1 MSDTPSSEHAADPAS
16 IERLLRLL
24 DGNLAPEEQ
33 AEVSAWLSRDAS
45 ARRLL
50 RDLAEQ
56 AVGLAEIAHQEDATT
71 ETPRPPQHPLPVT
84 ARRRPLMA
92 RWQSV
97 AITLVASIVV
107 TASGYSAWTLGRLP
121 PARVARAVGPTR
133 LFSASG
139 RTVDGIP
146 EGHRLQPGDTLESLS
161 SDAWITT
168 DLVGGQ
174 LTTAGD
180 SVVRVLR
187 PAGNERRFALVQGS
201 LWIDP
206 TADNRLGD
214 VVVQTPTAEVGAAG
228 SLFDVRTS
236 ATDSLIRVHR
246 GRVTVRRRVDDASVT
261 IAAGEQAR
269 ISLDASGPPTALPQP
284 PSTNRWALDLPSAAN
299 VSHGVVVPAMADLPA
314 RIYQWALDLT
324 SGGDSQTSRGGSTTS
339 DLPPRLYAIPL
350 LWKENV
356 ETPVLLHV
364 AAVAAWMT
372 TDSPVQIE
380 AGSRVLFRGEMEHR
394 SGLRLGFTT
403 QRMQGVFA
411 GKFEVDVSA
420 DDLTWNGS
428 RWEISLGIDQFEAM
442 NPQLASTPV
451 DQELGDI
458 YVVLLDGTAKL
469 SLTAI
474 EIGPGSSPR

>member
-1 MSDTPSSEHAADPAS
+1 
-16 IERLLRLL
+16 
-24 DGNLAPEEQ
+24 
-33 AEVSAWLSRDAS
+33 
-45 ARRLL
+45 
-50 RDLAEQ
+50 
-56 AVGLAEIAHQEDATT
+56 
-71 ETPRPPQHPLPVT
+71 
-84 ARRRPLMA
+84 
-92 RWQSV
+92 
-97 AITLVASIVV
+97 
-107 TASGYSAWTLGRLP
+107 
-121 PARVARAVGPTR
+121 
-133 LFSASG
+133 
-139 RTVDGIP
+139 
-146 EGHRLQPGDTLESLS
+146 
-161 SDAWITT
+161 
-168 DLVGGQ
+168 
-174 LTTAGD
+174 
-180 SVVRVLR
+180 
-187 PAGNERRFALVQGS
+187 
-201 LWIDP
+201 
-206 TADNRLGD
+206 
-214 VVVQTPTAEVGAAG
+214 
-228 SLFDVRTS
+228 
-236 ATDSLIRVHR
+236 
-246 GRVTVRRRVDDASVT
+246 
-261 IAAGEQAR
+261 
-269 ISLDASGPPTALPQP
+269 
-284 PSTNRWALDLPSAAN
+284 
-299 VSHGVVVPAMADLPA
+299 MADLPA
-314 RIYQWALDLT
+314 RIYQWAVDLT
-324 SGGDSQTSRGGSTTS
+324 SGGDAQTSRSGPTTS

-428 RWEISLGIDQFEAM
+428 RWEIALGIDQFEAM

>member
-50 RDLAEQ
+50 RELAEQ
-56 AVGLAEIAHQEDATT
+56 AVGLAEFAHQEDAAR
-71 ETPRPPQHPLPVT
+71 ETSHPPQHSVPVVP
-84 ARRRPLMA
+84 RRRPLLA

-187 PAGNERRFALVQGS
+187 PDGK
-201 LWIDP
+201 
-206 TADNRLGD
+206 
-214 VVVQTPTAEVGAAG
+214 
-228 SLFDVRTS
+228 
-236 ATDSLIRVHR
+236 
-246 GRVTVRRRVDDASVT
+246 
-261 IAAGEQAR
+261 
-269 ISLDASGPPTALPQP
+269 
-284 PSTNRWALDLPSAAN
+284 
-299 VSHGVVVPAMADLPA
+299 
-314 RIYQWALDLT
+314 
-324 SGGDSQTSRGGSTTS
+324 TT
-339 DLPPRLYAIPL
+339 
-350 LWKENV
+350 KHN
-356 ETPVLLHV
+356 
-364 AAVAAWMT
+364 
-372 TDSPVQIE
+372 Q
-380 AGSRVLFRGEMEHR
+380 
-394 SGLRLGFTT
+394 
-403 QRMQGVFA
+403 QQ
-411 GKFEVDVSA
+411 K
-420 DDLTWNGS
+420 
-428 RWEISLGIDQFEAM
+428 Q
-442 NPQLASTPV
+442 
-451 DQELGDI
+451 
-458 YVVLLDGTAKL
+458 
-469 SLTAI
+469 
-474 EIGPGSSPR
+474 

>member
-1 MSDTPSSEHAADPAS
+1 MSDTPSWEHAADPAS
-16 IERLLRLL
+16 VERLLRLL
-24 DGNLAPEEQ
+24 DGSLSAEEQ
-33 AEVSAWLSRDAS
+33 KQVSAWLSQDAS

-56 AVGLAEIAHQEDATT
+56 AVGLAELADQEDAAT
-71 ETPRPPQHPLPVT
+71 ETPPPLQHPLP
-84 ARRRPLMA
+84 AGPSRRPLLA

-97 AITLVASIVV
+97 AITVVASIVV
-107 TASGYSAWTLGRLP
+107 AASGYSAWTLGQLP
-121 PARVARAVGPTR
+121 PARVAKAVGPTR

-139 RTVDGIP
+139 RTVDGVP

-161 SDAWITT
+161 SDAWIKT

-187 PAGNERRFALVQGS
+187 PDGNERRFALVQGS

-206 TADNRLGD
+206 TADSRLGD
-214 VVVQTPTAEVGAAG
+214 IVVQTPTAEIEAAG

-236 ATDSLIRVHR
+236 ATGSLIRVHR
-246 GRVTVRRRVDDASVT
+246 GRVTVRRRVDDASVA
-261 IAAGEQAR
+261 IAAGEQSR
-269 ISLDASGPPTALPQP
+269 ISLDASGPPTSLPQP

-299 VSHGVVVPAMADLPA
+299 VSHGVVVPAMVDLPN
-314 RIYQWALDLT
+314 RIFQWALDLT
-324 SGGDSQTSRGGSTTS
+324 SGGDVQTGGSGPTTS

-350 LWKENV
+350 LWRENV
-356 ETPVLLHV
+356 ETPLLLHV
-364 AAVAAWMT
+364 AGVAAWMT
-372 TDSPVQIE
+372 TDSPVRIE
-380 AGSRVLFRGEMEHR
+380 AGSRVRFRGEMVHR
-394 SGLRLGFTT
+394 SGIRLGFTT

-420 DDLTWNGS
+420 DDLTWNGG

-442 NPQLASTPV
+442 NPQLASNPV

-474 EIGPGSSPR
+474 EIGPEP